1 MPYKKGVVMLSW
13 FLIAVI
19 VAALLWF
26 RFAPSD
32 PSVWHKDPATV
43 QKTAKPNQFLMRDGG
58 DAAAEVF
65 DISPA
70 KLATAFHKV
79 AMSQPRVSVLT
90 EADNDYWITYVQ
102 RSKLMGYPDYISIRI
117 EPVDEDKSALLVYSR
132 SRFGRS
138 DLGVNKARV
147 KDWLG
152 QLRNVV
158 AR

>member
-1 MPYKKGVVMLSW
+1 MLSW

-32 PSVWHKDPATV
+32 PSVWHKDPAIV

-58 DAAAEVF
+58 DAAAEIF

-117 EPVDEDKSALLVYSR
+117 EPVDANKSALLVYSR